1 MKQGSETQNCS
12 KVEGPIK
19 LEKAFEVSGNLQ
31 R

>member
-12 KVEGPIK
+12 KVEDAIRS
-19 LEKAFEVSGNLQ
+19 EKAFEVSGNLQ